1 MGQPKLKIY
10 TSPKLRQ
17 KNLIFGQ
24 SLGNAKTK
32 NYRINFRDTEIPT
45 ETMVFGF
52 PEMDRTMSVQRAY
65 DEHMMSVWQEC
76 NINKAVLQKQGT
88 NLRRLKWKMPSN
100 SYCTLIVTRSLYAL
114 FIPIKSQLKWIDHVI
129 TKKMKRRAQ
138 NMMKYNEKS
147 KWSNR
152 FQHIK
157 C

>member
-1 MGQPKLKIY
+1 LGQPKLKIY

-65 DEHMMSVWQEC
+65 DEHMMSV
-76 NINKAVLQKQGT
+76 
-88 NLRRLKWKMPSN
+88 
-100 SYCTLIVTRSLYAL
+100 
-114 FIPIKSQLKWIDHVI
+114 
-129 TKKMKRRAQ
+129 
-138 NMMKYNEKS
+138 
-147 KWSNR
+147 
-152 FQHIK
+152 
-157 C
+157 